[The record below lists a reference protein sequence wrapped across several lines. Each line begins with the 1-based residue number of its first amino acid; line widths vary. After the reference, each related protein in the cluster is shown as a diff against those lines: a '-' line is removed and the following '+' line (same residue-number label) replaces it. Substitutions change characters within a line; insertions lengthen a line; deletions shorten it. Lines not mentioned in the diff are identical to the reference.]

1 MESEDTSF
9 ESKDLRVPQDLEL
22 VISSQL
28 LLANHYSVL
37 HGILSGSVV
46 RDQHRAS
53 TLHFQS
59 TNFLTEYSTSK
70 PPQITSKKSVTLQTL
85 SQEPSSNF
93 VILRKLNGHL
103 DVRLPGV
110 DI

>member
-1 MESEDTSF
+1 MRTPLF

-22 VISSQL
+22 VICSQL

-37 HGILSGSVV
+37 HGILSGSLV

-59 TNFLTEYSTSK
+59 TNFLTEHSTSK

-103 DVRLPGV
+103 DVSLPGV